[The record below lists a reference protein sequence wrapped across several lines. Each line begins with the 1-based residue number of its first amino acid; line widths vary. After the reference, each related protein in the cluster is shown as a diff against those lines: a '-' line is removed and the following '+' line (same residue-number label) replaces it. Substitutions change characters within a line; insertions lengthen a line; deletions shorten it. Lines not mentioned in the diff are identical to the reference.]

1 MISAMAKDEE
11 PKGKPVAIDRNAI
24 SAFPTEPAFVAP
36 PKGVGATGALG
47 GKGSGLRSG
56 HC

>member
-1 MISAMAKDEE
+1 MAKDEE